1 MVRLCLGSWLR
12 RRPGASTDLGVT
24 PKSLNLPRL
33 PDEGTG
39 ASLELEGTA
48 DRSPGSKD
56 PKSLKTSGPG
66 VDGSGHLLAG
76 EAGCT
81 LEESLYTSAFPV
93 LRFSR
98 GWFWSPALAQEFRWN
113 PADACQCR
121 PVVKDSPRPCI
132 KEGESTCFFLRELSK
147 LGPQG
152 GGAAVLQLPVDYREV
167 TQRVTRI
174 WEDLQP
180 QGNGGWGVE
189 CRMGFYPAVFHSS
202 TFMRGGR
209 RGIPEV
215 VPARCGVGAALGP
228 GLVLP
233 RLGPSATSGKA
244 EQASVSLCSRSSLVL
259 LQLVV
264 HIGLDASP
272 KANVLEQRAKNR
284 GSWDADVRGFR
295 PSRGEGLPDGP
306 EVIASG
312 VSTRALGKLVAVEG
326 AQVLC
331 SRHAGRCAWRGRSP
345 GGWGGRAA
353 ARPAPLPGRPPSPPE
368 AILCR
373 AAGHLLTREALLP
386 STALICANKECN

>member
-1 MVRLCLGSWLR
+1 MAVVLPGPSKQLGQGPVVS
-12 RRPGASTDLGVT
+12 P
-24 PKSLNLPRL
+24 
-33 PDEGTG
+33 
-39 ASLELEGTA
+39 
-48 DRSPGSKD
+48 SPGSKD
-56 PKSLKTSGPG
+56 PKSLKTSGPS

-81 LEESLYTSAFPV
+81 LEESLYMSAFPV

-121 PVVKDSPRPCI
+121 PVV
-132 KEGESTCFFLRELSK
+132 
-147 LGPQG
+147 
-152 GGAAVLQLPVDYREV
+152 
-167 TQRVTRI
+167 
-174 WEDLQP
+174 
-180 QGNGGWGVE
+180 N
-189 CRMGFYPAVFHSS
+189 

-209 RGIPEV
+209 QGIPEV

-244 EQASVSLCSRSSLVL
+244 EQASVSLCFRPSLVL
-259 LQLVV
+259 LQLVM

-272 KANVLEQRAKNR
+272 KAIVLEQHAKNR

-331 SRHAGRCAWRGRSP
+331 SRHAGRYVCDYTCYLSLHHGNGRTALVRVPPLSC
-345 GGWGGRAA
+345 W
-353 ARPAPLPGRPPSPPE
+353 LPGRAGRDEKKPE
-368 AILCR
+368 LKARFAENSTSVILDPGNR
-373 AAGHLLTREALLP
+373 WGGLLL
-386 STALICANKECN
+386 